1 MAKNINI
8 ATVNSDAFKA
18 IATYYKT
25 VMTERELR
33 KTAKAAV
40 DKAAENLETCKQ
52 SAAALIAGGASVEE
66 ASSTFNT
73 ANFSGALANAQE
85 AYNTLCADIRTK
97 KATATNLVPDA
108 LFEAY
113 TKRKEDRDAFIN
125 AIRDFLLGLGL
136 TGTDRGVERLGE
148 GMALHITG
156 SGKATGKSAK
166 SGHLLKDWTKTTF
179 KDMTIRAF
187 IEYALFDK
195 GVFEKDEDY
204 NLTIKTFEDEEA

>member
-1 MAKNINI
+1 MSKNINLGTI
-8 ATVNSDAFKA
+8 NHTSFDA
-18 IATYYKT
+18 IATYYRT

-40 DKAAENLETCKQ
+40 DKAAENLEDCKQ
-52 SAAALIAGGASVEE
+52 GAAALIAGGASVEE

-85 AYNTLCADIRTK
+85 AYTALCADIRTK
-97 KATATNLVPDA
+97 KATATNLVPDS

-113 TKRKEDRDAFIN
+113 TNRKDDKQSFID

-148 GMALHITG
+148 GMSLHLTG
-156 SGKATGKSAK
+156 SNKATGKSAK
-166 SGHLLKDWTKTTF
+166 SGHLLKDWTKNTF

-195 GVFEKDEDY
+195 GVFEVDEDY